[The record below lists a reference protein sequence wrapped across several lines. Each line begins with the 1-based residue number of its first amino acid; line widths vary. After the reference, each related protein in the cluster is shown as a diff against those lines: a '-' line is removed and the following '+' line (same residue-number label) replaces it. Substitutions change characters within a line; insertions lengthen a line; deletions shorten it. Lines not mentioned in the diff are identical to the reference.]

1 MKRVFLFTLVLFL
14 LSLSATAFGQDG
26 QGIKR
31 LSLKS
36 AVLGEERI
44 VLVRTPNDYE
54 RSGQKYPVLYLTDG
68 DRQMNHTISTIE
80 FLARNGRIPELI
92 VVGIINTDR
101 TRDLT
106 PTNGT
111 LKNPGGQPQRFPT
124 AGGADKFLKFI
135 ETELIPSIEV
145 DYRTQPYRVF
155 AGHSFGGLFALHT
168 LMTRPEVFNAYIAV
182 SPTFPWDEGLPLKE
196 AEAFCKDRKEAN
208 RTLFFT
214 VGNEGEEMVGGF
226 DRLKKLLA
234 KQAPKHFVWDAM
246 LMEDEDHGSIVLRSH
261 YFGLRKV
268 FEGWRLPDA
277 VAAGGLN
284 SVEEHYKKLS
294 AKFNYAVLPPEALMN
309 QLGYQL
315 FAAGKREDAI
325 AAFKLNIERYPNSAN
340 VYDSL
345 GEAYEKSGKLE
356 LAKPNYEKAVQ
367 VGTQNN
373 DPNLQVFKTNF
384 DRVSEALKKTA
395 EAKGSK

>member
-1 MKRVFLFTLVLFL
+1 MKRVFLFTLVSFL

-26 QGIKR
+26 QSIKR

-44 VLVRTPNDYE
+44 VLVRTPDDYE
-54 RSGQKYPVLYLTDG
+54 RSGQQYPVLYLTDG
-68 DRQMNHTISTIE
+68 DRQMSHTISTVE

-92 VVGIINTDR
+92 IVGIINTDR

-111 LKNPGGQPQRFPT
+111 LKAPGGQPQRFPT

-135 ETELIPSIEV
+135 ETELIPSIEA

-168 LMTRPEVFNAYIAV
+168 MMTRPEVFNAYIAV
-182 SPTFPWDEGLPLKE
+182 SPTFPWDDGLPQRE
-196 AEAFCKDRKEAN
+196 AEAFCKDRKESN

-234 KQAPKHFVWDAM
+234 KQSPK
-246 LMEDEDHGSIVLRSH
+246 R
-261 YFGLRKV
+261 
-268 FEGWRLPDA
+268 
-277 VAAGGLN
+277 
-284 SVEEHYKKLS
+284 
-294 AKFNYAVLPPEALMN
+294 
-309 QLGYQL
+309 
-315 FAAGKREDAI
+315 FA
-325 AAFKLNIERYPNSAN
+325 
-340 VYDSL
+340 
-345 GEAYEKSGKLE
+345 
-356 LAKPNYEKAVQ
+356 
-367 VGTQNN
+367 
-373 DPNLQVFKTNF
+373 
-384 DRVSEALKKTA
+384 
-395 EAKGSK
+395 